1 MADNNLLTEK
11 AKILEQIKR
20 IQSEQGVENAKLD
33 TSYIKLKGRLEEI
46 VKVLK
51 GFVNE
56 QNRTVQGAVDLERGA
71 KSLGTIYSG
80 LATQM
85 RQQAGLHSD
94 IASGIKLQLED
105 GKAEETSKGNQQTI
119 VNDILAKYRQQSSL
133 ANELAELTSD
143 DIVAKGQLRDQLASI
158 SEDIKSQTG
167 DLDKRTN
174 VAKVFLST
182 QNNIEA
188 SINEQIAGAEDLAS
202 LSQEQKDI
210 LEQQAEVFDSMKK
223 KVDALGSTL
232 TTFLKRPQAA
242 IGALVIG
249 IGKFA
254 GKFGEVNRELGQSFT
269 QGLNA
274 STLSAT
280 GLGFIFEDTAGT
292 VRELASEFGGV
303 DAATLSTQANIGLMA
318 TNMGITNKEAVGLTA
333 SFARLNGSST
343 DVAAD
348 MIKTTQEFAN
358 QNGLVPAALMADLAG
373 STEEFA
379 LFGKDGGKNILEAAG
394 YAAKLGTNM
403 GTISG
408 IADGLLDFESSITK
422 ELELGAMLGKNIN
435 LDKARQLAMEG
446 DLDGMMKETLKSL
459 GGIDAFNKMDYFQK
473 KATADLLGVSVAE
486 MQKMAT
492 NAEKAGSMG
501 EVMNSSFSKA
511 GEFLNTGLNKYLGT
525 GIQGLGGMIT
535 MTGQVGTGFS
545 AMGTSIGGVIKG
557 TGKVLK
563 NMLSMGGGAVLKG
576 LKAAGGFLAGTPVGK
591 KVGGLKDKLMS
602 GVKDKFTGAGDAS
615 PKKGGMPGKGIMDGM
630 SKINMSAVLKGAAAM
645 LVVAAAVFVFGK
657 AVQEFMKVSWSAVGM
672 AVVSML
678 ALVGAV
684 ALLGVIMMSGV
695 GAVAILAGAAAML
708 VVAAAVLVLG
718 IGLQAIG
725 TGFEML
731 GAGISSL
738 TPNLLAVGTSIL
750 GMVTLLPMIGFLSLG
765 LIGLAG
771 SLAYLA
777 LFGTLAL
784 PALIGIGAAIIMA
797 GLGVTMLG
805 NGLLIV
811 GAGLQNIGNSIS
823 GIGDIIGNLITFIE
837 PIMALSLALTAFA
850 GSLFALSIVSLVA
863 IPALMGLGVA
873 MMIAGLGVT
882 ILGNGLSLVGAGLQT
897 ISNSIS
903 GIGDTIAGV
912 GDVIGNI
919 ITFIGPIMALSLAL
933 TTLAASLMLVSVAG
947 ITALPG
953 LLAIAAIGA
962 IAVGI
967 GGLLGVGDESAETD
981 VSQSGE
987 SAEGS
992 LLAEIKGLREDLIS
1006 GKVGVYMDGSKVTA
1020 AIAKVVDKVGSNS
1033 YAI

>member
-1 MADNNLLTEK
+1 MADNNLLKEK

-20 IQSEQGVENAKLD
+20 IQSEQGIENAKLD

-56 QNRTVQGAVDLERGA
+56 QNRTVQGAVDLESGA

-85 RQQAGLHSD
+85 RQQAGLQSD
-94 IASGIKLQLED
+94 IASGIKVQLEA
-105 GKAEETSKGNQQTI
+105 GKAETTSKGNQQTI
-119 VNDILAKYRQQSSL
+119 VNDILAKYNQQTSL
-133 ANELAELTSD
+133 ANELAQLTSD
-143 DIVAKGQLRDQLASI
+143 DIVAKSQLRDKIASI

-174 VAKVFLST
+174 IAKVFLST
-182 QNNIEA
+182 QDNIEA
-188 SINEQIAGAEDLAS
+188 SINEQLSAAEDLSS
-202 LSQEQKDI
+202 LSKEQKDI

-269 QGLNA
+269 QGLSA

-303 DAATLSTQANIGLMA
+303 DAATLSTQTNIGLIA
-318 TNMGITNKEAVGLTA
+318 SNMGISNKEAVGLTA
-333 SFARLNGSST
+333 SFSRLNGSST

-358 QNGLVPAALMADLAG
+358 QNGIIPAALMADLAG

-446 DLDGMMKETLKSL
+446 DLKGMMKETLKSL
-459 GGIDAFNKMDYFQK
+459 GGIEAFNNMDYFQK

-492 NAEKAGSMG
+492 NTEKAGSMG

-525 GIQGLGGMIT
+525 GLQGLGGMIT
-535 MTGQVGTGFS
+535 MTGQVGMGFG

-557 TGKVLK
+557 TGQVLK
-563 NMLSMGGGAVLKG
+563 NIMGMVAGPVLKG
-576 LKAAGGFLAGTPVGK
+576 LKAAGGLLANSGIGK
-591 KVGGLKDKLMS
+591 KVGGIKDKLMS
-602 GVKDKFTGAGDAS
+602 GVKDKLSGGKDKLMSGIKDKFSGGGDAS
-615 PKKGGMPGKGIMDGM
+615 PKKGGGMPGKGIMDGM
-630 SKINMSAVLKGAAAM
+630 AKIDMKKVIQGAAAM
-645 LVVAAAVFVFGK
+645 VIVAGAVFIFGK
-657 AVQEFMKVSWSAVGM
+657 AVQEFMKVSWEAVGM

-684 ALLGVIMMSGV
+684 ALLGAIMMSGV

-708 VVAAAVLVLG
+708 VVASAVLVLG
-718 IGLQAIG
+718 LGLQAIG

-731 GAGISSL
+731 GAGIMSL
-738 TPNLLAVGTSIL
+738 TPNLLTVGTSIL
-750 GMVTLLPMIGFLSLG
+750 GLVGLLPMIGLLSIG
-765 LIGLAG
+765 LIALAG
-771 SLAYLA
+771 SLGYLA

-784 PALIGIGAAIIMA
+784 PALMGIGIAMMMVGM
-797 GLGVTMLG
+797 GVTMLG
-805 NGLLIV
+805 NGLTMV
-811 GAGLQNIGNSIS
+811 GTGLQNIGSSIS
-823 GIGDIIGNLITFIE
+823 GITD
-837 PIMALSLALTAFA
+837 
-850 GSLFALSIVSLVA
+850 
-863 IPALMGLGVA
+863 
-873 MMIAGLGVT
+873 
-882 ILGNGLSLVGAGLQT
+882 T
-897 ISNSIS
+897 IS
-903 GIGDTIAGV
+903 GV

-919 ITFIGPIMALSLAL
+919 VTFIGPIMALSLAL
-933 TTLAASLMLVSVAG
+933 TALAASLMLVSVAG

-953 LLAIAAIGA
+953 LLAIAAVGA

-967 GGLLGVGDESAETD
+967 GGLLGGGDDESAETD
-981 VSQSGE
+981 VSKSGE

>member
-1 MADNNLLTEK
+1 MAESNNLLKEK
-11 AKILEQIKR
+11 AQLLER
-20 IQSEQGVENAKLD
+20 IRGIQAEQGKEAAKLD
-33 TSYIKLKGRLEEI
+33 GAYQIAASRLKEI
-46 VKVLK
+46 VKIIKASEVAQEN
-51 GFVNE
+51 VANSVDE
-56 QNRTVQGAVDLERGA
+56 MVTGAQ
-71 KSLGTIYSG
+71 SLGSVYSRIKTQQLEQADISANIANSLQG
-80 LATQM
+80 RIDSNSKLSNQNATAQ
-85 RQQAGLHSD
+85 QQASAILTAYGDQAS
-94 IASGIKLQLED
+94 IAREMSQLTSEDVEQKAKLQSDFDTMGQLIQ
-105 GKAEETSKGNQQTI
+105 EELDSMDKRLAVTKDFMAQQGVISDSVKNQI
-119 VNDILAKYRQQSSL
+119 NDAQELSSL
-133 ANELAELTSD
+133 SA
-143 DIVAKGQLRDQLASI
+143 
-158 SEDIKSQTG
+158 
-167 DLDKRTN
+167 
-174 VAKVFLST
+174 
-182 QNNIEA
+182 
-188 SINEQIAGAEDLAS
+188 
-202 LSQEQKDI
+202 EQKSI

-269 QGLNA
+269 QGLNS

-303 DAATLSTQANIGLMA
+303 DAATLSTQTNIGLMA
-318 TNMGITNKEAVGLTA
+318 SNMGITNKEAVGLTA
-333 SFARLNGSST
+333 SFARLNGSSN

-358 QNGLVPAALMADLAG
+358 QNGIIPGALMADLAG

-403 GTISG
+403 STISG

-492 NAEKAGSMG
+492 NAEKAGTMG
-501 EVMNSSFSKA
+501 EVMSSSFSKA

-525 GIQGLGGMIT
+525 GLQGLGGMIT

-557 TGKVLK
+557 TGQVLK
-563 NMLSMGGGAVLKG
+563 NIMGMVAGPVLKG
-576 LKAAGGFLAGTPVGK
+576 LKSVGGLLANSKVGK
-591 KVGGLKDKLMS
+591 KVGGIKDKILG
-602 GVKDKFTGAGDAS
+602 GVKDKFSGGGDAS
-615 PKKGGMPGKGIMDGM
+615 PKKGGGMPGKGIMDGM
-630 SKINMSAVLKGAAAM
+630 AKIDMKKVLQGAAAM
-645 LVVAAAVFVFGK
+645 VIVAGAVFIFGK
-657 AVQEFMKVSWSAVGM
+657 AVQEFMKVSWEAVGM

-684 ALLGVIMMSGV
+684 ALLGAIMMSGV

-708 VVAAAVLVLG
+708 VVASAVLVLG

-750 GMVTLLPMIGFLSLG
+750 GMVTLLPMIGLLSLG
-765 LIGLAG
+765 LIALAG

-777 LFGTLAL
+777 LFGTAAL
-784 PALIGIGAAIIMA
+784 PVLMGIGVAMMMA

-805 NGLLIV
+805 K
-811 GAGLQNIGNSIS
+811 
-823 GIGDIIGNLITFIE
+823 
-837 PIMALSLALTAFA
+837 
-850 GSLFALSIVSLVA
+850 
-863 IPALMGLGVA
+863 
-873 MMIAGLGVT
+873 
-882 ILGNGLSLVGAGLQT
+882 GLSLVGAGLKT
-897 ISNSIS
+897 ISDSIS
-903 GIGDTIAGV
+903 GIGDTISGV
-912 GDVIGNI
+912 GTVIGNI
-919 ITFIGPIMALSLAL
+919 VTFIGPIMALSLAL
-933 TTLAASLMLVSVAG
+933 TALAASLMLVSVAG

-953 LLAIAAIGA
+953 LLAIAAVGA

-967 GGLLGVGDESAETD
+967 SGLFGGDDETADVDTNSEGGDSALIT
-981 VSQSGE
+981 
-987 SAEGS
+987 
-992 LLAEIKGLREDLIS
+992 EIKGLRADLID
-1006 GKVGVYMDGSKVTA
+1006 GKVGVYMDGTKVTA
-1020 AIAKVVDKVGSNS
+1020 AISKVVDKVGSNS

>member
-1 MADNNLLTEK
+1 MADNNLLKEK

-56 QNRTVQGAVDLERGA
+56 QNRTIQGAVDLESGA

-80 LATQM
+80 LGTQM
-85 RQQAGLHSD
+85 RQQANIQSD
-94 IASGIKLQLED
+94 IAAGIKVELES
-105 GKAEETSKGNQQTI
+105 GKKLTTSKGNQQTI
-119 VNDILAKYRQQSSL
+119 VNDILAKYNQQSSL
-133 ANELAELTSD
+133 ANELAALTSD
-143 DIVAKGQLRDQLASI
+143 DIVAKSQLRDKIASI

-174 VAKVFLST
+174 ISKVFLSN
-182 QNNIEA
+182 QNSIEE
-188 SINEQIAGAEDLAS
+188 SIKEQIAGAEDLAS

-210 LEQQAEVFDSMKK
+210 LEQQAAVFDSMKK

-232 TTFLKRPQAA
+232 TTFLSRPQAA

-269 QGLNA
+269 QGLNS

-303 DAATLSTQANIGLMA
+303 DAATLSTQTNIGLMA
-318 TNMGITNKEAVGLTA
+318 SNMGITNKEAVGLTA
-333 SFARLNGSST
+333 SFARLNGSSN

-358 QNGLVPAALMADLAG
+358 QNGIIPGALMADLAG

-403 GTISG
+403 STISG

-492 NAEKAGSMG
+492 NSEKAGTMG
-501 EVMNSSFSKA
+501 EVMSSSFSKA

-525 GIQGLGGMIT
+525 GLQGLGGMIT

-557 TGKVLK
+557 TGQVLK
-563 NMLSMGGGAVLKG
+563 NIMGMVAGPVLKG
-576 LKAAGGFLAGTPVGK
+576 LKSVGGLLANSKVGK
-591 KVGGLKDKLMS
+591 KVGGIKDKILG
-602 GVKDKFTGAGDAS
+602 GVKDKFSGGGDAS
-615 PKKGGMPGKGIMDGM
+615 PKKGGGMPGKGIMDGM
-630 SKINMSAVLKGAAAM
+630 AKIDMKKVLQGAAAM
-645 LVVAAAVFVFGK
+645 VIVAGAVFIFGK
-657 AVQEFMKVSWSAVGM
+657 AVQEFMKVSWEAVGM

-684 ALLGVIMMSGV
+684 ALLGAIMMSGV

-708 VVAAAVLVLG
+708 VVASAVLVLG

-750 GMVTLLPMIGFLSLG
+750 GMVTLLPMIGLLSLG
-765 LIGLAG
+765 LIALAG

-777 LFGTLAL
+777 LFGTAAL
-784 PALIGIGAAIIMA
+784 PVLMGLGVAMMMA

-805 NGLLIV
+805 K
-811 GAGLQNIGNSIS
+811 
-823 GIGDIIGNLITFIE
+823 
-837 PIMALSLALTAFA
+837 
-850 GSLFALSIVSLVA
+850 
-863 IPALMGLGVA
+863 
-873 MMIAGLGVT
+873 
-882 ILGNGLSLVGAGLQT
+882 GLSLVGAGLKT
-897 ISNSIS
+897 ISDSIS
-903 GIGDTIAGV
+903 GIGDTISGV
-912 GDVIGNI
+912 GTVIGNI
-919 ITFIGPIMALSLAL
+919 VTFIGPIMALSLAL
-933 TTLAASLMLVSVAG
+933 TALAASLMLVSVAG

-953 LLAIAAIGA
+953 LLAIAAVGA

-967 GGLLGVGDESAETD
+967 SGLFGGDDETADVDTNSEGGDSALIT
-981 VSQSGE
+981 
-987 SAEGS
+987 
-992 LLAEIKGLREDLIS
+992 EIKGLRADLID
-1006 GKVGVYMDGSKVTA
+1006 GKVGVYMDGTKVTA
-1020 AIAKVVDKVGSNS
+1020 AISKVVDKVGSNS

>member
-56 QNRTVQGAVDLERGA
+56 QNRTVQGAVDLEAGA